1 VGEDDEDAGEEAW
14 SCVFDVE
21 VPIRYGSDDHEAL
34 WGAARS
40 AWSAL
45 RPTMIAKL
53 CGTLQK
59 IYGLVV
65 DSKGGNRYDIRS
77 KLSRVRDDDDSS
89 E

>member
-1 VGEDDEDAGEEAW
+1 MTQRVRRNLILLRPQRKVG
-14 SCVFDVE
+14 
-21 VPIRYGSDDHEAL
+21 
-34 WGAARS
+34 

-45 RPTMIAKL
+45 RPTMLAML

-77 KLSRVRDDDDSS
+77 KLSCVRDDDDNS